1 MKLYNI
7 KSNGGLTKCN
17 LIWWVFNTCFWR
29 TLVSQFWTWDVY
41 LQVMCASVTLL
52 HSEHP
57 GAVLLGCSLF
67 SYLQEVRD
75 TRETCFRI
83 IKQQSHKGSNFLCT
97 QPKHHSDT
105 SCLDSEKKK
114 TPKHFGAHKQ
124 LASKT
129 DGCALSENRILWTKL
144 SLWHKW
150 KLVAGKQFR
159 MSYGVGNV
167 FVC

>member
-17 LIWWVFNTCFWR
+17 LIWWVFNICFWR
-29 TLVSQFWTWDVY
+29 TLVSQLWTWDVY

-57 GAVLLGCSLF
+57 GAGLLGCSLF

-75 TRETCFRI
+75 TRETYFRI

-105 SCLDSEKKK
+105 SCLDSEKKNHPN
-114 TPKHFGAHKQ
+114 TLVLINNWLLKQ
-124 LASKT
+124 MV
-129 DGCALSENRILWTKL
+129 ALSQKIESSEPNWVCGTNEN
-144 SLWHKW
+144 
-150 KLVAGKQFR
+150 
-159 MSYGVGNV
+159 
-167 FVC
+167 